1 MARYEKEG
9 PDKKG
14 NFRARDTER
23 DALVKDGKGRV
34 IRKYEPEIDEMIDKL
49 EAKPFEGVY
58 EDNPKYN
65 SEGE

>member
-23 DALVKDGKGRV
+23 DALVKDSKGRV
-34 IRKYEPEIDEMIDKL
+34 IRKYEGEIDDMIDKL